1 MKANCLAQGNVVGYM
16 SKLLSAWQT
25 GTWTDDKFGISG
37 PSSAPS
43 PNWRKAQT
51 LALSCLSGVI
61 DPGEF
66 HHLGLPTGIFI
77 TSFPL

>member
-61 DPGEF
+61 DPGGF